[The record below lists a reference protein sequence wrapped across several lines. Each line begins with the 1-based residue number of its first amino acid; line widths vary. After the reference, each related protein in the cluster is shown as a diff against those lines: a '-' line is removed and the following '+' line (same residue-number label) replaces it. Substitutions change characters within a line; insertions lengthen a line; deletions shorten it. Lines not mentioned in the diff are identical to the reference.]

1 MNSPFFELHS
11 NENLCL
17 VGIGDEKVLEERDY
31 WVCWSKI
38 SGVGPIS
45 LQRLRQHFGNLK
57 TAWEASSQELGK
69 VEGFGRQTVEKVA
82 QQRGKFDCAE
92 FVKNH
97 SEKNPNFWTPA
108 DAEYPRLLLEIPTPP
123 PVLYYRGT
131 VEPRENQGIK
141 PAVGIVG
148 TREPSEY
155 GRRWTRKIS
164 AILAKSGF
172 TIISGMAAGIDTE
185 AHSSCLDAGGRTLAI
200 FGTGVDIIYP
210 KDNRQLSERVIQK
223 GLVIS
228 EHPAGTKPNSR
239 HFPSRNRII
248 AGLSRAVFV
257 MEAGQKSGALIT
269 AHVANDFCRDVYVLP
284 GRLDDEKSRGCLKL
298 IDGGAGLIPVNL
310 DELLE
315 QLGAIP
321 QLDTPQQLSLFESPP
336 TQSSVSGVESP
347 TETHLKPDLE
357 PTLELNLEPNLAKVF
372 QVISSEPTG
381 FDAIVQQAGL
391 DTGIV
396 SSSLLQLEL
405 LGLVSQLPGM
415 RYQRC

>member
-1 MNSPFFELHS
+1 M
-11 NENLCL
+11 
-17 VGIGDEKVLEERDY
+17 LEERDY
-31 WVCWSKI
+31 WVCWSQI
-38 SGVGPIS
+38 SGVGPIA
-45 LQRLRQHFGNLK
+45 LQRLRQHCGNLA
-57 TAWEASSQELGK
+57 TAWKASTQELRK
-69 VEGFGRQTVEKVA
+69 VEGFGPQTVEKVA
-82 QQRGKFDCAE
+82 QQRAKFNCVE
-92 FVKNH
+92 FIKNH
-97 SEKNPNFWTPA
+97 SEKNPYFWTPA
-108 DAEYPRLLLEIPTPP
+108 DVDYPRLLLEIPTPP

-131 VEPRENQGIK
+131 IETQENQGIR
-141 PAVGIVG
+141 PTVGIVG
-148 TREPSEY
+148 TRKPSEY

-164 AILAKSGF
+164 TILARSGF

-210 KDNRQLSERVIQK
+210 KDNRQLSERVIKQ
-223 GLVIS
+223 GLVMS
-228 EHPAGTKPNSR
+228 EHPAGTKPNPR

-284 GRLDDEKSRGCLKL
+284 GRLDDEKSQGCLKL
-298 IDGGAGLIPVNL
+298 INGGAGLIPVNL
-310 DELLE
+310 EELLE

-321 QLDTPQQLSLFESPP
+321 ELDTPQQLSLLESPP
-336 TQSSVSGVESP
+336 NTSSV
-347 TETHLKPDLE
+347 ETLE
-357 PTLELNLEPNLAKVF
+357 PNLEPNLATVF
-372 QVISSEPTG
+372 QVISSEPTT
-381 FDAIVQQAGL
+381 FDVIVQQAGL